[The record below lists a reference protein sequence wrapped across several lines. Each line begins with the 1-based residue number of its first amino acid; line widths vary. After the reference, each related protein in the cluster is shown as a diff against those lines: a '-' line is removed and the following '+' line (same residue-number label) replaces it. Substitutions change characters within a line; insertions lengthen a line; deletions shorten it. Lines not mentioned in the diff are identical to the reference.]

1 MSMKKGGND
10 YFESICEVVRAFG
23 TTLNKDEILELIVD
37 NAIKTMNGKA
47 ACLFLAEEGEEVYQ
61 PVAQKGLSEN
71 YLHADP
77 MKAKKAAKD
86 VFEGGYL
93 AIRDA
98 SSDPRVENHDA
109 KKEEGIASIL
119 VVPALFKGKTVG
131 ILALYTDKPVDF
143 SPEEIEFLKALAEQ
157 GAIAIEHARLFE
169 QLRENTRIFLD
180 IAASIHSSLDI
191 RKILH
196 ILSADVAD
204 ALGVKASSIRLLNE
218 DTQLLELVSSYGLS
232 EGYLDKGPVRADKSI
247 SDTLKGKPVW
257 IEDATTDDRVQYH
270 DEKKK
275 EGIVSI
281 LSVPIKTKE
290 RVIGELRLYTDR
302 KREFTEDEIMLV
314 NALAY
319 LGGLAIQNASLYLML
334 KTDMKELQEDIWS
347 HRSWF

>member
-1 MSMKKGGND
+1 MVTKTGGND

-23 TTLNKDEILELIVD
+23 TTLDKDEILDLIVE

-47 ACLFLAEEGEEVYQ
+47 ACLFLAKEGEEIYQ
-61 PVAQKGLSEN
+61 PVAQKGLSKN

-77 MKAKKAAKD
+77 MKARKAASE
-86 VFEGGYL
+86 VLEGGYL
-93 AIRDA
+93 AIKDA
-98 SSDPRVENHDA
+98 TTDPRVENHDA
-109 KKEEGIASIL
+109 KKKEGIASIL
-119 VVPALFKGKTVG
+119 VVPALFKAKTIG
-131 ILALYTDKPVDF
+131 ILALYTDTPRDF
-143 SPEEIEFLKALAEQ
+143 SDKEIEFLKALAEQ

-169 QLRENTRIFLD
+169 QLRRNTRIFQE

-191 RKILH
+191 KKILH
-196 ILSADVAD
+196 TLTANIVE
-204 ALGVKASSIRLLNE
+204 ALGLKGSSIRLLNE
-218 DTQLLELVSSYGLS
+218 EKNILELVASYGLS
-232 EGYLDKGPVRADKSI
+232 EEYLNKGPILAEKSI
-247 SDTLKGKPVW
+247 ADTLKGKPVW
-257 IEDATTDDRVQYH
+257 IEDATRDDRVQYH

-290 RVIGELRLYTDR
+290 KVIGELRLYSDR
-302 KREFTEDEIMLV
+302 RREFTEDEVMLV

-334 KTDMKELQEDIWS
+334 KTDMKELQEDLWS